1 MTAWTEDTS
10 LGRKREPSV
19 GEKRRPLASPLDCP
33 VTVLLGSL
41 PAHLCPRLPCP
52 GLSPIQTAVSSWV
65 HPFLCHLPST
75 ADPESPSPQ
84 EDTREVILRFIVPLA
99 PLPLQ
104 LHKTAQF
111 PPGKGPWG
119 LADSSPSSSCKER
132 RPSDLAKVLQ
142 QVRGPARTTLGLCAA
157 SHPLTRPP
165 WNLAFSSCTQLP
177 CRLLHDVRL
186 EWFCRPQQRSAK
198 VNGKKTQPSTKSRVM
213 PVWGTKDEG
222 MEAQQVV

>member
-142 QVRGPARTTLGLCAA
+142 QVGVVLQTPAEERESQREEDTAQYKKQGHACLGDKRYD
-157 SHPLTRPP
+157 HMLTR
-165 WNLAFSSCTQLP
+165 NSLELEAFFSL
-177 CRLLHDVRL
+177 
-186 EWFCRPQQRSAK
+186 F
-198 VNGKKTQPSTKSRVM
+198 GKEKTR
-213 PVWGTKDEG
+213 
-222 MEAQQVV
+222 